1 MHGSNN
7 KREPAATAFTAR
19 PEQKPAARPAP
30 QSAEN
35 NRNTAAFSGASGAWG
50 SAVFRKG
57 GVQYILSRQSI
68 GRGGEGKIY
77 ALENDRSCCCKL
89 YKKKLNPAQ
98 AERLADTIE
107 MFRLIRS
114 ENPELKKYICPP
126 EEIVYDYEKPIGYLM
141 RYVQG
146 KPLSFYTSFEANLL
160 DVYCQDDQLFLCEQT
175 ALVVGMLHQA
185 GIVIGDLDP
194 SNILVRPDGS
204 IAFVD
209 LNGAGFSMGNKRY
222 EAVSFH
228 PVMASP
234 EHIASGSGSTLTRYD
249 DLWCLENII
258 FRLLMP
264 SFEPYNYK
272 FCKELEDDI
281 TEGNY
286 FFFDE
291 RRIVSPEAAAL
302 YEALPLRLKVYFM
315 HCFHHDGEY
324 FRPENRPDAFSV
336 YRILHQCRTQT
347 KKKG

>member
-1 MHGSNN
+1 MPYYN
-7 KREPAATAFTAR
+7 KNKPGAAAYAAR
-19 PEQKPAARPAP
+19 PAQRPAARPALR
-30 QSAEN
+30 STKN
-35 NRNTAAFSGASGAWG
+35 NRNTAAVSGASGASG
-50 SAVFRKG
+50 AVVFQKG
-57 GVQYILSRQSI
+57 GAKYILSRQSI

-185 GIVIGDLDP
+185 GIVVGDLDP

-209 LNGAGFSMGNKRY
+209 LNGAGFRHGSKSY
-222 EAVSFH
+222 EATALHSA
-228 PVMASP
+228 MISP
-234 EHIASGSGSTLTRYD
+234 EQIAARCSPLKRYD
-249 DLWCLENII
+249 DLWSLENII
-258 FRLLMP
+258 FRLMLP

-272 FCKELEDDI
+272 CCKEDEEEDKI
-281 TEGNY
+281 EGNY

-291 RRIVSPEAAAL
+291 RRVVSPEAAAL
-302 YEALPLRLKVYFM
+302 YEALPIRLKLYFM
-315 HCFHHDGEY
+315 HCFHHDGDY
-324 FRPENRPDAFSV
+324 FRPEKRPDAFSV
-336 YRILHQCRTQT
+336 MRMIRQCRKTLN
-347 KKKG
+347 KKG